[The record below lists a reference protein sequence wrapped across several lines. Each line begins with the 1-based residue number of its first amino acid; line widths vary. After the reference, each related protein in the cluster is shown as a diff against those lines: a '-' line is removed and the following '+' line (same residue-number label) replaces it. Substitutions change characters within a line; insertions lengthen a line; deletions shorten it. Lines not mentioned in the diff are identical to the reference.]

1 MRKEKTVRT
10 TSGWVVL
17 PLTILSLLA
26 VPYLIVLMVRTAESA
41 VQITSEFWWLLGLT
55 LADSLAFGLMAAGF
69 FVVEPNG
76 SKVLLLFGK
85 YIGTEREPG
94 FHWANPFFSKRS
106 VSLRVRNFNTDTL
119 KVNDFDG
126 NPVEI
131 AAVVVWQVVDTY
143 EASFEVDDYVD
154 YVSTQSETA
163 VRATASSYPYDA
175 EDETISLRRH
185 TDEVSDELQRH
196 LQERLDRAGVRVL
209 EARLSHLAY
218 SPEIASAMLRRQ
230 QANAIIAARQR
241 IVDGAVGMVE
251 MALAQLEA
259 SETVQLDEERKAAM
273 VSNLMVVLCSE
284 SATQPVINTGTLYT

>member
-17 PLTILSLLA
+17 PLTILSFLA
-26 VPYLIVLMVRTAESA
+26 VPYLIVLMSRVAEGA
-41 VQITSEFWWLLGLT
+41 DGVTPEFWWLLGLT
-55 LADSLAFGLMAAGF
+55 IADLLAFGLMAAGF

-94 FHWANPFFSKRS
+94 FHWANPFFSKRG

-119 KVNDFDG
+119 KVNDYDG

-163 VRATASSYPYDA
+163 VRATATSYPYDA
-175 EDETISLRRH
+175 EDETLSLRRH

-251 MALAQLEA
+251 MALAQLET
-259 SETVQLDEERKAAM
+259 SDTVHLDEERKAAM

>member
-1 MRKEKTVRT
+1 MRKEKTVQT

-17 PLTILSLLA
+17 LVAILSLLA
-26 VPYLIVLMVRTAESA
+26 LPYLISLMARAAEG
-41 VQITSEFWWLLGLT
+41 IDGLTPKFWWLLGLT
-55 LADSLAFGLMAAGF
+55 IADLLAFGLMAAGF

-94 FHWANPFFSKRS
+94 FHWANPFFSKRG

-119 KVNDFDG
+119 KVNDYDG

-131 AAVVVWQVVDTY
+131 AAVVVWQVVDTF

-163 VRATASSYPYDA
+163 VRATATSYPYDA
-175 EDETISLRRH
+175 EDETLSLRRH

-251 MALAQLEA
+251 MALAQLET
-259 SETVQLDEERKAAM
+259 SDTVHLDEERKAAM

>member
-17 PLTILSLLA
+17 PLTILSFLA
-26 VPYLIVLMVRTAESA
+26 LPYLIVLMARVAEH
-41 VQITSEFWWLLGLT
+41 VEGVTPEFWWLLGFT
-55 LADSLAFGLMAAGF
+55 IADVLAFGLMAAGF

-85 YIGTEREPG
+85 YVGTEREPG
-94 FHWANPFFSKRS
+94 FHWANPFFSKRA

-119 KVNDFDG
+119 KVNDYDG

-163 VRATASSYPYDA
+163 VRATATSYPYDA
-175 EDETISLRRH
+175 EDDSLSLRRH

-218 SPEIASAMLRRQ
+218 APEIASAMLRRQ

-251 MALAQLEA
+251 MALKQLET
-259 SETVQLDEERKAAM
+259 SDTVHLDDERKATM

-284 SATQPVINTGTLYT
+284 SATQPVINAGTLYT

>member
-17 PLTILSLLA
+17 PLTILSFLA
-26 VPYLIVLMVRTAESA
+26 VPYLIVLMARVAEGA
-41 VQITSEFWWLLGLT
+41 DGPTPEFWWLLCLT
-55 LADSLAFGLMAAGF
+55 IADLLAFGLMAAGF

-94 FHWANPFFSKRS
+94 FHWANPFFSKRG

-119 KVNDFDG
+119 KVNDYDG

-163 VRATASSYPYDA
+163 VRATATSYPYDA
-175 EDETISLRRH
+175 EDETLSLRRH

-251 MALAQLEA
+251 MALAQLET
-259 SETVQLDEERKAAM
+259 SDTVHLDEERKAAM

>member
-17 PLTILSLLA
+17 PLTILSFLA
-26 VPYLIVLMVRTAESA
+26 LPYLIVLMVRAAESA
-41 VQITSEFWWLLGLT
+41 GQITTEFWWLLGLT
-55 LADSLAFGLMAAGF
+55 LADGLAFGLMTAGF

-251 MALAQLEA
+251 MALNQLERSNA
-259 SETVQLDEERKAAM
+259 VTLDEERKAAM

>member
-1 MRKEKTVRT
+1 MRKEKAVRT
-10 TSGWVVL
+10 TSGWLVL
-17 PLTILSLLA
+17 PLMILSFLA
-26 VPYLIVLMVRTAESA
+26 LPYLVVLMVRVAESA
-41 VQITSEFWWLLGLT
+41 GGATTEFWWLLGCAV
-55 LADSLAFGLMAAGF
+55 ADLLAFLLMAVGF
-69 FVVEPNG
+69 FIVEPNG

-94 FHWANPFFSKRS
+94 FHWANPFYSKRPI
-106 VSLRVRNFNTDTL
+106 SLRVRTFNTDTL

-131 AAVVVWQVVDTY
+131 AAVVVWQVVDTF

-175 EDETISLRRH
+175 EDETLSLRRH

-251 MALAQLEA
+251 MALEQLER
-259 SETVQLDEERKAAM
+259 SDTVRLDEERKAAM